1 MFAQNLTFPHF
12 EEQIKKIDTIVIPTG
27 SLEAHGRHCPL
38 GTDILIPERLCKDLE
53 LAMGDRILIAPS
65 INYGYSPL
73 LNAFPGTIHLSA
85 ELLISIYSEVA
96 KGFIRWGAKNIVFMN
111 GHGGNIPMLSVACD
125 RIAEAGGSAMVIS
138 WWATFSQEILG
149 ICSSQGHAGEDETS
163 VMMAIDATLVDQKS
177 RGSHVKK
184 AFSLP
189 LATPDQVAERY
200 PDAMNGNSLLATKE
214 KGERLLAMMLE
225 KNIEY
230 IDRLRRKDLLVPIE
244 IS

>member
-73 LNAFPGTIHLSA
+73 LRAFPGTIHLSA

-163 VMMAIDATLVDQKS
+163 VMMAIDATLVDQNPE
-177 RGSHVKK
+177 
-184 AFSLP
+184 AP
-189 LATPDQVAERY
+189 
-200 PDAMNGNSLLATKE
+200 M
-214 KGERLLAMMLE
+214 
-225 KNIEY
+225 
-230 IDRLRRKDLLVPIE
+230 
-244 IS
+244 

>member
-1 MFAQNLTFPHF
+1 MFAQSLTFPYF

-73 LNAFPGTIHLSA
+73 LRAFPGTIHLSA

>member
-1 MFAQNLTFPHF
+1 
-12 EEQIKKIDTIVIPTG
+12 
-27 SLEAHGRHCPL
+27 
-38 GTDILIPERLCKDLE
+38 
-53 LAMGDRILIAPS
+53 
-65 INYGYSPL
+65 
-73 LNAFPGTIHLSA
+73 
-85 ELLISIYSEVA
+85 
-96 KGFIRWGAKNIVFMN
+96 
-111 GHGGNIPMLSVACD
+111 
-125 RIAEAGGSAMVIS
+125 
-138 WWATFSQEILG
+138 
-149 ICSSQGHAGEDETS
+149 
-163 VMMAIDATLVDQKS
+163 MMAIDATLVDQKS

>member
-73 LNAFPGTIHLSA
+73 LRAFPGTIHLSA

-177 RGSHVKK
+177 RSSHVKK

>member
-1 MFAQNLTFPHF
+1 MFAQSLTFPYF

-38 GTDILIPERLCKDLE
+38 GTDIFIPESLCKDLE